1 MQMVL
6 TKSLVSEDNPLEQRM
21 VKEVWFFTGAE
32 TRTKIDEREQRQRE
46 GDKPA
51 PISHQPEVQLSSTE
65 WPVWELPEGKLQSQL
80 PSESS
85 ALNLIILL
93 HPALTAKINTIPDHL
108 YTPSLHRTIYKE
120 KKKTHLVLADQMDEH
135 SKEE

>member
-51 PISHQPEVQLSSTE
+51 PISHQPEVRAEQYRVTCLGTSRRQVT
-65 WPVWELPEGKLQSQL
+65 V
-80 PSESS
+80 
-85 ALNLIILL
+85 
-93 HPALTAKINTIPDHL
+93 TAAFGVFSP
-108 YTPSLHRTIYKE
+108 
-120 KKKTHLVLADQMDEH
+120 
-135 SKEE
+135 